1 MKTYR
6 HFKFGGN
13 IPPLTVTDKSDTPFL
28 GRKIKIRG
36 QILELSLYFTV
47 HGVCSAVALATH
59 TPVMMLQLVTHIP
72 RDDVTISYPYPH
84 VDVTISY
91 PYPRDDVTISYPYPR
106 DDVTISTSA

>member
-36 QILELSLYFTV
+36 HILELSLYFTV

-59 TPVMMLQLVTHIP
+59 TPVMMLQLVTHTP
-72 RDDVTISYPYPH
+72 MLMLQLATRTPVMMLPLATHTPVMMLQLAHQHSRCSY
-84 VDVTISY
+84 VLVN
-91 PYPRDDVTISYPYPR
+91 
-106 DDVTISTSA
+106 